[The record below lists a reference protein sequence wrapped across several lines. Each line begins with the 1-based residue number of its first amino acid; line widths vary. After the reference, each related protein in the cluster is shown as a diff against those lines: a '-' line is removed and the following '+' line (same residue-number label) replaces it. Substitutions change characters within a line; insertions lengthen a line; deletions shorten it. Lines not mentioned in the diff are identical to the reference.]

1 MLPHHVTKLS
11 ADAYLNP
18 TIQIHSSQDNNPT
31 PLVQPPS
38 HARCLTQG
46 QGNGNLCLLGI
57 NCVCILCRLVSI
69 ITFCSHGIG
78 SENGQKRGRGPQ
90 KGLKEISKRIKA
102 GNQKMKVDF
111 SRLGGPVGDNYRS
124 FVDEIVM
131 FTRRRAPL
139 IGVKTWKHVHEDVKE
154 SIASDI
160 LVIKIFASV
169 YISILN

>member
-1 MLPHHVTKLS
+1 MLVYHVAKLS
-11 ADAYLNP
+11 ADVYLNL
-18 TIQIHSSQDNNPT
+18 TIHIQSSQDSNPT
-31 PLVQPPS
+31 PLVQPLS
-38 HARCLTQG
+38 HARRWTQG

-78 SENGQKRGRGPQ
+78 LENGQKRGRGPL
-90 KGLKEISKRIKA
+90 KGLKAISKRIKA

-131 FTRRRAPL
+131 FTRKRAPL

-160 LVIKIFASV
+160 LVIEIFACV